1 MCPLESCS
9 FANKLSYTLCFVRAY
24 SGYFFAF
31 INAWQSSRTSLA
43 TFCRKASH
51 FSTLHTSQNQ
61 EVGLALPLPPLY
73 QNCFSFGLQTHR
85 FPSLLSRTS
94 PTPNC
99 STALKIPISGSWS
112 FALALSCHPPGA
124 FGSHVVAWFFSP
136 WSPLHFP
143 SHAHTL
149 NFFWVITQ
157 N

>member
-143 SHAHTL
+143 SHGHTL